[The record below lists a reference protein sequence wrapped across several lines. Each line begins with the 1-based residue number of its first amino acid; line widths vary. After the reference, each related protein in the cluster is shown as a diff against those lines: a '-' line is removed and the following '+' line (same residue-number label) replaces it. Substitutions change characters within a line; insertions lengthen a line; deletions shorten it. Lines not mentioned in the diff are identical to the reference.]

1 MREFSKYFLA
11 GSALALMAVSSA
23 QAGGFQRGTADTDI
37 LFEKGQFSS
46 RFGLTYVDPQR
57 GFTSINGQGGDFGG
71 YTGDYQIPSVAIAF
85 GGDDFSCAGTY
96 VETFAADADYTG
108 SPGGALPQQASSF
121 AGTGGNIADSSR
133 TNTAGAASVS
143 RTASLSFKSN
153 EFGATCRVS
162 YTNDIGR
169 FSVIGGVLAEDFH
182 FEGRSFGTTFSVVP
196 GLGRVAVATTQIDV
210 DSDGDYK
217 AGYRIGAAFEKPE
230 IALRV
235 QAIYRSEIEH
245 DGIAGSGAVRVLTS
259 LVPTL
264 PAGAVVGVTS
274 TLNEAISPQSLTINA
289 QTGIAADTLL
299 LASFRWTDWS
309 TNKSVISSISN
320 PAAGI
325 SSSSYSPYNWD
336 DGYTASLGIGRA
348 FNDKISGVVSLGYD
362 SGVSTGSETTYTD
375 LYTVSAGLSLKPE
388 SWAEV
393 RFGGLI
399 GFWAD
404 GSQSISDGAYFNGE
418 VGDDMVY
425 AASGSLKLS
434 F

>member
-1 MREFSKYFLA
+1 MREFSTYLLA

-23 QAGGFQRGTADTDI
+23 QAGGFQRGSADTDI

-57 GFTSINGQGGDFGG
+57 GFTSINGQSGDFGG

-121 AGTGGNIADSSR
+121 AGTGGVIADSNR
-133 TNTAGAASVS
+133 TNLAGAASVS

-153 EFGATCRVS
+153 EFGATCRAS

-169 FSVIGGVLAEDFH
+169 FSVIGGLLAEDFH

-210 DSDGDYK
+210 DSDGEYK

-235 QAIYRSEIEH
+235 QAIYRSEIQH
-245 DGIAGSGAVRVLTS
+245 DDIAGSGAVRVLTS

-264 PAGAVVGVTS
+264 PAGAVVGVAS

-348 FNDKISGVVSLGYD
+348 FTDKISGVVSLGYD

-375 LYTVSAGLSLKPE
+375 LYTVSAGVSLKPE
-388 SWAEV
+388 SWAEI
-393 RFGGLI
+393 RFGGLV